1 MILKGTVVN
10 IAAVIVGCVI
20 GKSLGRFIPE
30 RMRRT
35 VMMGLG
41 LAVLLIGFQLA
52 IQSRNP
58 LIVIG
63 AMLLG
68 GVIGEA
74 LSIEARLDNIGHKLQ
89 ERFKDAGNVAEAFVT
104 ASLLYCIGAM
114 AIMGSIQDGLG
125 QEPTILYAKSALDGI
140 ASIAFTSTLGIGVIF
155 SVIPLLLY
163 QGAITLMAGTVQG
176 FLTDPVVAEMNATG
190 GLLILAIGL
199 DILQIRKLPIGNL
212 LPAIFVAAGIAI
224 AMGK

>member
-1 MILKGTVVN
+1 MILKGTSVN
-10 IAAVIVGCVI
+10 IAAVVFGCIVGRY
-20 GKSLGRFIPE
+20 LGHLIPE

-41 LAVLLIGFQLA
+41 LTVLLIGFQLA
-52 IQSRNP
+52 LQSRNP

-63 AMLLG
+63 AMLIG
-68 GVIGEA
+68 GIIGEA
-74 LSIEARLDNIGHKLQ
+74 LSIEARLENIGHRLQ
-89 ERFKDAGNVAEAFVT
+89 DRFKDAGNVAEAFVT

-140 ASIAFTSTLGIGVIF
+140 ASVAFTSTLGIGVIF
-155 SVIPLLLY
+155 SVIPLLIY
-163 QGAITLMAGTVQG
+163 QGGITLMAGTVQG

-190 GLLILAIGL
+190 GLLIVAIGL
-199 DILQIRKLPIGNL
+199 DILQIKKLPIGNL

-224 AMGK
+224 ILG

>member
-1 MILKGTVVN
+1 MILKGTFVN
-10 IAAVIVGCVI
+10 IAAVIFGCLVGRY
-20 GKSLGRFIPE
+20 LGHLIPE

-35 VMMGLG
+35 IMMGLG
-41 LAVLLIGFQLA
+41 LAVIAIGMQLA
-52 IQSRNP
+52 LQTNNP

-63 AMLLG
+63 ALLIG
-68 GVIGEA
+68 GIIGEA
-74 LSIEARLDNIGHKLQ
+74 LSIEARLENIGHKLQ
-89 ERFKDAGNVAEAFVT
+89 QRFKDSGNVAEAFVT

-125 QEPTILYAKSALDGI
+125 DEPTILYAKSALDGI
-140 ASIAFTSTLGIGVIF
+140 ASVAFTSTLGIGVIF
-155 SVIPLLLY
+155 SVIPLLIY
-163 QGAITLMAGTVQG
+163 QGAITLAAGWVQG

-212 LPAIFVAAGIAI
+212 LPAIFVAAAIAI
-224 AMGK
+224 FLG

>member
-1 MILKGTVVN
+1 MILKGTLVN
-10 IAAVIVGCVI
+10 IAAVMAGCF
-20 GKSLGRFIPE
+20 LGRYLGHLIPE

-35 VMMGLG
+35 IMIGLG
-41 LAVLLIGFQLA
+41 LAVLLIGIQLA
-52 IQSRNP
+52 LQSRNP
-58 LIVIG
+58 LVVIG
-63 AMLLG
+63 AMLIG
-68 GVIGEA
+68 GILGEA
-74 LSIEARLDNIGHKLQ
+74 LSIEARLENMGHRLQ
-89 ERFKDAGNVAEAFVT
+89 QRFKDAGNVAEAFVT

-140 ASIAFTSTLGIGVIF
+140 ASVALTSTLGIGVVF
-155 SVIPLLLY
+155 SVVPLLIY
-163 QGAITLMAGTVQG
+163 QGGITLAAGSVQV

-199 DILQIRKLPIGNL
+199 DILGIRKLPIGNL

-224 AMGK
+224 FLG

>member
-1 MILKGTVVN
+1 MPLQGTIVN
-10 IAAVIVGCVI
+10 VAAIIFGCLI
-20 GKSLGRFIPE
+20 GRYLGHLIPE

-35 VMMGLG
+35 IMMGLG
-41 LAVLLIGFQLA
+41 LTVLLIGMQLGL
-52 IQSRNP
+52 QSRNP

-63 AMLLG
+63 AMVIG
-68 GVIGEA
+68 GIIGEA
-74 LSIEARLDNIGHKLQ
+74 LSIEARLENMGHKLQ
-89 ERFKDAGNVAEAFVT
+89 QRFKNAGNVAEAFVT

-140 ASIAFTSTLGIGVIF
+140 ASVAFTTTLGIGVVF
-155 SVIPLLLY
+155 SVIPLLIY
-163 QGAITLMAGTVQG
+163 QGGITLAAGWVQG
-176 FLTDPVVAEMNATG
+176 FLTEPVVAEMSATG

-199 DILQIRKLPIGNL
+199 DILGIRKLPIGNL

-224 AMGK
+224 FIG

>member
-1 MILKGTVVN
+1 MILKGTFVN
-10 IAAVIVGCVI
+10 IVAIFFGCFI
-20 GKSLGRFIPE
+20 GHYLGHFIPE

-35 VMMGLG
+35 IIAGLG
-41 LAVLLIGFQLA
+41 LAVLLIGMQLA
-52 IQSRNP
+52 LQSRNP

-63 AMLLG
+63 ALVIG
-68 GVIGEA
+68 GLIGEA
-74 LSIEARLDNIGHKLQ
+74 MSIEARLENMGHKLQ
-89 ERFKDAGNVAEAFVT
+89 QRFKDAGNIAEAFVT

-125 QEPTILYAKSALDGI
+125 QEPSILYVKSALDGI
-140 ASIAFTSTLGIGVIF
+140 ASVALTTTLGIGVVF
-155 SVIPLLLY
+155 SVIPLLIY
-163 QGAITLMAGTVQG
+163 QGGITLAAGWVQG
-176 FLTDPVVAEMNATG
+176 LLTEPVVAEMNATG

-224 AMGK
+224 MVG

>member
-1 MILKGTVVN
+1 MILKGTLVN
-10 IAAVIVGCVI
+10 VAAIIFGCLI
-20 GKSLGRFIPE
+20 GRYLGHLIPE

-35 VMMGLG
+35 IMMGLG
-41 LAVLLIGFQLA
+41 LAVIAIGMQLA
-52 IQSRNP
+52 LQTNNP

-63 AMLLG
+63 ALLIG
-68 GVIGEA
+68 GIIGEA
-74 LSIEARLDNIGHKLQ
+74 LSIEARLENIGHRLQ
-89 ERFKDAGNVAEAFVT
+89 QRFKDSGNVAEAFVT

-125 QEPTILYAKSALDGI
+125 DEPTILYAKSALDGI
-140 ASIAFTSTLGIGVIF
+140 ASVAFTSTLGIGVIF
-155 SVIPLLLY
+155 SVIPLLIY
-163 QGAITLMAGTVQG
+163 QGAITLAAGWVQG

-224 AMGK
+224 MVG

>member
-52 IQSRNP
+52 IQSRNH